1 LVWRNPWPFDRVK
14 KGLIIT
20 VLAIVGA
27 ITAIGLAIAALIE
40 IVEALLALFV
50 WGIVIGIAYF
60 KFKD

>member
-1 LVWRNPWPFDRVK
+1 MK